1 MKNQKMSVTIALWI
15 SLLTMLCMIIMGMS
29 ISSKTASFMEEAAI
43 NNMMTA
49 LDGQGEIL
57 QQYVNL
63 SEGFMKEYATADEIY
78 NVVKYPDNAAYVK
91 AAQEYTE
98 KFFANLDMWEGVYV
112 SNWNTTVLAHSSP
125 GAVGMTTR
133 TGD

>member
-43 NNMMTA
+43 NTMMTA

-63 SEGFMKEYATADEIY
+63 SEG
-78 NVVKYPDNAAYVK
+78 
-91 AAQEYTE
+91 
-98 KFFANLDMWEGVYV
+98 
-112 SNWNTTVLAHSSP
+112 
-125 GAVGMTTR
+125 
-133 TGD
+133 